1 MSPLDLF
8 PVPHDVLAP
17 KAWHAPAVFDSPHSG
32 SLYPQAFRDQS
43 RLDASALRKS
53 EDCYIDALFAP
64 VVDYGAPLLRM
75 QVPRAYIDVNREPY
89 ELDARM
95 FADELPAFANC
106 ASVRVVG
113 GLGTIPRIVSEGENA
128 RRGALRWSAR
138 TRLRALNCCCFA
150 GQRLKRKITPSGPAW
165 ASQ

>member
-113 GLGTIPRIVSEGENA
+113 GLGTIPRIVSEGEE
-128 RRGALRWSAR
+128 
-138 TRLRALNCCCFA
+138 
-150 GQRLKRKITPSGPAW
+150 I
-165 ASQ
+165 